1 MSSDRGTAPAPRPAE
16 AWRGLSEAYP
26 WETGP
31 HEPGRAVLAVVAL
44 CIGLTPLVSPKGP
57 GNGAPIDLFVA
68 IGVATAM
75 LWAIRRRARLNFPY
89 FVPMTA
95 YVVAGLVA
103 AMLSAVPFRGGI
115 AAGQEIFLFLWCA
128 ALATICRTPRA
139 LAVAIR
145 AWAVSATLWAGVM
158 VAGVVGGIPA
168 LSGAS
173 EWGRRAQL
181 FFDHPNMAGNYF
193 MIAIFVVVASG
204 FPRRRWVRAGACLL
218 LLTAMFFTGS
228 NAALL
233 SLVGGTLVMVFLN
246 LRLRRGLMPA
256 IATLTSLVLVLG
268 VGWTTVVPPLVAAAE
283 QSDDPLLRYT
293 VGRSPESADKRE
305 ELFIQQ
311 YELFEGGRLLG
322 IGPAAT
328 KHELGTGF
336 SRLDKEAHNDYLA
349 TLVERGPLGLLAVLA
364 LIAAVGAR
372 LMEVTRH
379 RLLPQLAAA
388 VPVPAALAGAC
399 AAFALTAV
407 THEVLHYRWFW
418 ALLGFVAATHL
429 LARSADQAGARS
441 RWPAR

>member
-1 MSSDRGTAPAPRPAE
+1 MP
-16 AWRGLSEAYP
+16 
-26 WETGP
+26 
-31 HEPGRAVLAVVAL
+31 LAVVAL
-44 CIGLTPLVSPKGP
+44 CIALTPLVSPKGP

-68 IGVATAM
+68 IGVVTAI
-75 LWAIRRRARLNFPY
+75 LWAVRRRARLHFPY

-103 AMLSAVPFRGGI
+103 AMLSDVPFRGGI

-139 LAVAIR
+139 LAVILR
-145 AWAVSATLWAGVM
+145 AWAVSATAWAGVM
-158 VAGVVGGIPA
+158 VAGVVGGVPA

-173 EWGRRAQL
+173 QWGRRAQL

-204 FPRRRWVRAGACLL
+204 FPRRRWMRVGACLL

-233 SLVGGTLVMVFLN
+233 SLVGGSLVAAFLHV
-246 LRLRRGLMPA
+246 RVRRGLMPA
-256 IATLTSLVLVLG
+256 IAALTSLVLVLG

-305 ELFIQQ
+305 VLFIQQ
-311 YELFEGGRLLG
+311 YELFESGNVLG
-322 IGPAAT
+322 VGPAAT

-349 TLVERGPLGLLAVLA
+349 TLVERGPLGVLA
-364 LIAAVGAR
+364 LVALIGAVGTR
-372 LMEVTRH
+372 LVRITRR
-379 RLLPQLAAA
+379 RLPPQLAAA

-418 ALLGFVAATHL
+418 ALMGLLAATYL
-429 LARSADQAGARS
+429 LARPVEDAAGRHAGSAR
-441 RWPAR
+441 